1 MFCEEYFKC
10 KLDKPIEYYIET
22 IFVEKIKEQIMN
34 RAYYMEAFVSEI
46 VFEMSPKKDRADLNT
61 IFIENLL
68 TFPQYR
74 HNGYGAALLT
84 DTAKCICEINEK
96 AKSKTVSISGKL
108 DIIDLDSWKYSLPMY
123 SSFAKSVIGP
133 NAVCLINGN
142 RTEEDML
149 AETAYKINENN
160 IAVNFEFATES

>member
-10 KLDKPIEYYIET
+10 ELDKSIEYYIET
-22 IFVEKIKEQIMN
+22 IFVKKIKDHIMN
-34 RAYYMEAFVSEI
+34 SAYYKEAFVSEI
-46 VFEMSPKKDRADLNT
+46 VFEMLPKDDRADHNT

-74 HNGYGAALLT
+74 HKGYGKALLA
-84 DTAKCICEINEK
+84 DTAKCICEINKKTE
-96 AKSKTVSISGKL
+96 SKTVSISGILELK
-108 DIIDLDSWKYSLPMY
+108 DYNFWKYSLPRY

-142 RTEEDML
+142 QTEEDIL

-160 IAVNFEFATES
+160 TAVNFEFAAK

>member
-1 MFCEEYFKC
+1 
-10 KLDKPIEYYIET
+10 
-22 IFVEKIKEQIMN
+22 MN
-34 RAYYMEAFVSEI
+34 SAYYKEAFVSEI
-46 VFEMSPKKDRADLNT
+46 VFEMFPKKDRADHNT

-74 HNGYGAALLT
+74 HNGYGTALLE

-96 AKSKTVSISGKL
+96 TESKTISISGTLELK
-108 DIIDLDSWKYSLPMY
+108 DYDFWKYSLPMY

-149 AETAYKINENN
+149 AETVYKINKNN

>member
-1 MFCEEYFKC
+1 MFCEEYFRC
-10 KLDKPIEYYIET
+10 ELDKPIEYYIEK
-22 IFVEKIKEQIMN
+22 IFIEHYIDSIMN
-34 RAYYMEAFVSEI
+34 SAYYEDAFVSEI
-46 VFEMSPKKDRADLNT
+46 VFQMLPKDNKNDYNT
-61 IFIENLL
+61 IFIENFL

-74 HNGYGAALLT
+74 HNGYGAALLA
-84 DTAKCICEINEK
+84 DTAECICKINEK
-96 AKSKTVSISGKL
+96 TESKTVSISGTLELK
-108 DIIDLDSWKYSLPMY
+108 DYNFWKYSLPMY
-123 SSFAKSVIGP
+123 SFFAKSVIGP